1 MLFILFEYGLKTS
14 DLLQLLFEVFLKS
27 SKTIVLFQLKTTTN
41 LYSLLYNDN
50 QAETSLKHY
59 MIQ

>member
-1 MLFILFEYGLKTS
+1 MLYILFEYGLKTS